1 MRPPPL
7 RAKIDQALEQ
17 RWIAHVIKIDGL
29 QDIHDSLVPRA
40 DFWALNPVPDLQLRN
55 RNESKMAAN
64 RDVSAEVA
72 GVGKIKHAQL
82 AEIFRSSDETGS
94 ICDETDIL
102 KLGRAN
108 GNDTPQL
115 RA

>member
-1 MRPPPL
+1 MVARADL
-7 RAKIDQALEQ
+7 RALNSVAYF
-17 RWIAHVIKIDGL
+17 
-29 QDIHDSLVPRA
+29 
-40 DFWALNPVPDLQLRN
+40 DFCNGD
-55 RNESKMAAN
+55 ESDVTAN
-64 RDVSAEVA
+64 GNVSAEVA